1 MVKTIDEKVNTV
13 LAQNTFWFQDRV
25 FEEQYE
31 THITVLKETLLVLRN
46 EIQNQGLTK
55 KLLEDLLLKNEN
67 GLMEKLLNQII
78 HGDCI
83 ETMQQIP
90 SDSIDVTFA
99 DPPFNLKKKYGTYRD
114 EKDINDY
121 LSWCKQWIL
130 EMVRITKPSGSI
142 FLHNIPKWLT
152 YYAEFL
158 NEVADFRHWI
168 AWDAPT
174 APMGKTLQP
183 SHYGILFYA
192 KNQRKNK
199 FYEIRYPHKRCRKC
213 GYLLKDY
220 GGKKKILHPF
230 GPLVSDIWS
239 DIHRIRHNK
248 HRDPHPCQLPVHLL
262 ERILLMSTDEGDV
275 VLDPFMGTGTTA
287 VAAARLGRNVIG
299 MDIDS
304 EYVQITKEK
313 LAQESPTSKIEDIW
327 VSFYLGEIVTI
338 ANKDWETLKSYFVIP
353 EDMRRIDFEKIKTN
367 GGFVAT
373 VPQSLQLPLEFKE
386 EECNCYYK
394 ENGSDTPQQH

>member
-1 MVKTIDEKVNTV
+1 M
-13 LAQNTFWFQDRV
+13 
-25 FEEQYE
+25 
-31 THITVLKETLLVLRN
+31 
-46 EIQNQGLTK
+46 
-55 KLLEDLLLKNEN
+55 EN
-67 GLMEKLLNQII
+67 FINQII

-83 ETMQQIP
+83 EVMQQIP
-90 SDSIDVTFA
+90 SDSVDVTFA
-99 DPPFNLKKKYGTYRD
+99 DPPFNLKKKYGTYKD
-114 EKDINDY
+114 EKGTDDY
-121 LSWCKQWIL
+121 LNWCKQWIL

-152 YYAEFL
+152 YYSGFL

-192 KNQRKNK
+192 KNQRENK

-230 GPLVSDIWS
+230 GPLVPDVWS

-262 ERILLMSTDEGDV
+262 ERLLLMSTDEGDV
-275 VLDPFMGTGTTA
+275 ILDPFMGTGTTA
-287 VAAARLGRNVIG
+287 IAAARLGRHVIG
-299 MDIDS
+299 IDIDPQ
-304 EYVQITKEK
+304 YVEITQRK
-313 LAQESPTSKIEDIW
+313 LAQESPNSKIGEVW
-327 VSFYLGEIVTI
+327 VSFYRGEIITI
-338 ANKDWETLKSYFVIP
+338 VDKDWEMLKSSFVIP
-353 EDMRRIDFEKIKTN
+353 EDMRHIDFEKIKTN
-367 GGFVAT
+367 GGVVAT
-373 VPQSLQLPLEFKE
+373 APQTLQLSLDLIDFQ
-386 EECNCYYK
+386 
-394 ENGSDTPQQH
+394 DFF

>member
-1 MVKTIDEKVNTV
+1 
-13 LAQNTFWFQDRV
+13 
-25 FEEQYE
+25 
-31 THITVLKETLLVLRN
+31 
-46 EIQNQGLTK
+46 
-55 KLLEDLLLKNEN
+55 
-67 GLMEKLLNQII
+67 MERFLNKII

-83 ETMQQIP
+83 EVMQQIP

-99 DPPFNLKKKYGTYRD
+99 DPPFNLKKNYSSYKD
-114 EKDINDY
+114 EKDTDDY
-121 LSWCKQWIL
+121 LSWCKKWIL

-152 YYAEFL
+152 YYTEFL
-158 NEVADFRHWI
+158 NEVADFQHWI

-192 KNQRKNK
+192 KNQRENK

-230 GPLVSDIWS
+230 GPLVSDVWS

-299 MDIDS
+299 IDIDA
-304 EYVQITKEK
+304 EYVEITRNK
-313 LAQESPTSKIEDIW
+313 LAQETANSKIEDIW

-338 ANKDWETLKSYFVIP
+338 ANKDWEALKSSFVIP
-353 EDMRRIDFEKIKTN
+353 DDMRRIDSEKIKTN
-367 GGFVAT
+367 RGFVVAP
-373 VPQSLQLPLEFKE
+373 PQSIQMTLDLRE
-386 EECNCYYK
+386 ESCDCY
-394 ENGSDTPQQH
+394 

>member
-1 MVKTIDEKVNTV
+1 M
-13 LAQNTFWFQDRV
+13 
-25 FEEQYE
+25 
-31 THITVLKETLLVLRN
+31 
-46 EIQNQGLTK
+46 
-55 KLLEDLLLKNEN
+55 EN
-67 GLMEKLLNQII
+67 FINQII

-83 ETMQQIP
+83 EVMQQIP
-90 SDSIDVTFA
+90 SDSVDVTFA
-99 DPPFNLKKKYGTYRD
+99 DPPFNLKKKYGTYKD
-114 EKDINDY
+114 EKGTDDY
-121 LSWCKQWIL
+121 LNWCKQWIL

-152 YYAEFL
+152 YYSGFL

-192 KNQRKNK
+192 KNQRENK

-230 GPLVSDIWS
+230 GPLVPDVWS

-262 ERILLMSTDEGDV
+262 ERLLLMSTDEGDV
-275 VLDPFMGTGTTA
+275 ILDPFMGTGTNSC
-287 VAAARLGRNVIG
+287 RCC
-299 MDIDS
+299 
-304 EYVQITKEK
+304 
-313 LAQESPTSKIEDIW
+313 KI
-327 VSFYLGEIVTI
+327 
-338 ANKDWETLKSYFVIP
+338 
-353 EDMRRIDFEKIKTN
+353 RKTRYRDR
-367 GGFVAT
+367 
-373 VPQSLQLPLEFKE
+373 P
-386 EECNCYYK
+386 
-394 ENGSDTPQQH
+394 

>member
-1 MVKTIDEKVNTV
+1 
-13 LAQNTFWFQDRV
+13 
-25 FEEQYE
+25 
-31 THITVLKETLLVLRN
+31 
-46 EIQNQGLTK
+46 
-55 KLLEDLLLKNEN
+55 
-67 GLMEKLLNQII
+67 MEKLLNQII

-114 EKDINDY
+114 EKDIHDY
-121 LSWCKQWIL
+121 LSWCKKWIL

-152 YYAEFL
+152 YYTGFL

-192 KNQRKNK
+192 KNQRENK

-299 MDIDS
+299 IDIDF
-304 EYVQITKEK
+304 EYVQITKKK
-313 LAQESPTSKIEDIW
+313 LAQESPNSKIEDIW

-353 EDMRRIDFEKIKTN
+353 EDMSRIDFEKIKAN
-367 GGFVAT
+367 GGVINTA
-373 VPQSLQLPLEFKE
+373 PQSRQLSLGLKE
-386 EECNCYYK
+386 EKCDCY
-394 ENGSDTPQQH
+394 